1 MAPWKKQRGKGE
13 PMKILL
19 KLPLKNH
26 CSVTIGLMQLSLH
39 AVEEVSSCSESHH
52 GYNSRRHDFWSV
64 VLAGLLPFK
73 NQHFGCWRAS
83 TTPTS
88 EAWGGSGS
96 WKQGWGC
103 WSPPA
108 PHLRNLNPALVSVRG
123 MKCHSLGVLYTSYT
137 FIFFPG
143 DFHHIHSCQSDK
155 LRMWKSRS
163 CQLFLPCPKG
173 TCGYHTY
180 CFLCVS
186 YLTLPCFLSLFPVR

>member
-1 MAPWKKQRGKGE
+1 MAPWKKQLGKGE

-26 CSVTIGLMQLSLH
+26 CSVTIGLMQLSLQ

-52 GYNSRRHDFWSV
+52 GYNSRRHDFWSM

-73 NQHFGCWRAS
+73 TQHFGCWRAS

-137 FIFFPG
+137 FIFFLEIFIIFIAVNLTNWGCEKAGAASFSSPA
-143 DFHHIHSCQSDK
+143 
-155 LRMWKSRS
+155 LRVRVVI
-163 CQLFLPCPKG
+163 
-173 TCGYHTY
+173 THT
-180 CFLCVS
+180 VS
-186 YLTLPCFLSLFPVR
+186 FVFPT